1 MEFIGGL
8 YQGDYWF
15 ARFLLQRA
23 IGFIYLLAFINALN
37 QFIPLLG
44 EDGLLPLPDF
54 LERMTFKEKPSIFHW
69 YYSDQFFKIVA
80 WSGIALSLLAIS
92 GITDS
97 RSILAFYGCMA
108 VIMDTLSFNRK
119 CGCYFLR
126 FWMGIYAAGS
136 RLLCYFPGA
145 STLGSPRSCHLDDSL
160 DVVSG

>member
-80 WSGIALSLLAIS
+80 WSGIGLSLLAVS

-97 RSILAFYGCMA
+97 GPFWLSMVVWLLLWILYLSIVNVGVIFTVLDGNLCCWKSAFMLFSWGLYTGQPPF
-108 VIMDTLSFNRK
+108 LS
-119 CGCYFLR
+119 
-126 FWMGIYAAGS
+126 
-136 RLLCYFPGA
+136 
-145 STLGSPRSCHLDDSL
+145 
-160 DVVSG
+160 SG